1 MENTR
6 IVARTRR
13 FTVFHNEERGR
24 LVACCMVC
32 HYSVPIQN
40 FDYFSSEY
48 HKIMHILLKDRQTVT
63 YIASFTKVS
72 IRLRT
77 HLQRISGCIKM
88 GLGIDVLTGH
98 NQLLL
103 LNVTWCIY
111 STSNADN
118 LSNLI
123 KE

>member
-72 IRLRT
+72 IRCDRT
-77 HLQRISGCIKM
+77 WIFNI
-88 GLGIDVLTGH
+88 
-98 NQLLL
+98 
-103 LNVTWCIY
+103 
-111 STSNADN
+111 TSNN
-118 LSNLI
+118 VFGPPFQVSTPCL
-123 KE
+123 